1 MDLPAAPAQDAARPV
16 LADAPS
22 FIERQFPVSLVS
34 KESYRERKAGDGQTL
49 TPLGTYWKGRKPL
62 VLVRAVV
69 LGLLLPATDDPAR
82 DRDIFLKLML
92 MDRDGLKRRKSD
104 PIKPERA
111 EQLLPLHLH
120 EEAFEKDQRTGKL
133 RWRRSLQ
140 RVRRDELE
148 LLAFDRMSTDEKLEY
163 CRRIEEMGDD
173 AWAPVWP
180 EVNAHLA
187 RFGIRAHSL
196 PELVEQLGRARF
208 GHRPRVGDPFCGG
221 GSIPFE
227 AARIGCDVYASDLN
241 PIACM
246 LTWGALNIIG
256 APPETRA
263 RIAEAQ
269 SEVARAVDAE
279 ITAMGVE
286 HDGEEGDLRLPADA
300 PDKWPH
306 GWRVD
311 RSGTPLP
318 PEAEPYAVR
327 CPRTGWLVPM
337 LDTLQVQERS
347 RTILSLIPDPARRAY
362 RLRPEQG
369 VSDSAWR
376 AAASGTVV
384 REDGG
389 PGGVTFYLRHDPGGG
404 EVRVR
409 IANRAKAFLYCLET
423 RCPRTGWLV
432 PLLPRRDISEKM
444 GVMVTLKPDHPR
456 RCFRIHVLSGVPD
469 PDIESAK
476 GDGTVK
482 DRALAYVLDG
492 QPHVTPIAT
501 LRGDVSLRSR
511 YASPEEEEADRARYA
526 ACPNKYAPDAANM
539 LRRWE
544 VSDIAPRPEDIWQER
559 LYCIQWLRPDGEAFF
574 AEVTEADAAR
584 ERQVREHVEAH
595 LAAWQR
601 AGLVPDMPIEPG
613 QETTRLFRERGWTF
627 WHHLFT
633 PRQILQLALW
643 QSHARRHAHAAALAT
658 VTARI
663 LDYTTRLT
671 RWNTSR
677 TRGSGSPANTFD
689 NQALNT
695 FYNYATRGLA
705 GILSLQ
711 PNYELPGAPFPPEAR
726 AVETRDARHT
736 ATRCDIW
743 ITDPPYADAIVY
755 HEITEFFI
763 AWLRKN
769 PPPPFDQWT
778 WDSRRRLAIQ
788 GKGHGFRTAMVEAY
802 RAMAQHMPENG
813 LQVVMFTH
821 QDTAVW
827 ADLAAILWAAG
838 LQATAA
844 WCVVT
849 ETDSATRDGNV
860 VQGTVLLIL
869 RKRREDNSA
878 FLARLLR
885 PIELAVE
892 RQLATMRDLN
902 PKDEPD
908 FGDTDFQLAAYAAAL
923 KELTAYGRIEGKPV
937 ADEVLATEGDSA
949 TYTRVKDLLDRARRL
964 ASDFLIPQGL
974 PRDVWTELNPTER
987 FYVKGLELE
996 RQGEAR
1002 YAAFQELARGFG
1014 VHDFRDLLAS
1024 DKANEARLKT
1034 AAELKARNLR
1044 RAGTTDRAEDRG
1056 MEEFAGGLVRHALY
1070 GVYLAIQQDDVRA
1083 PLPWFKDN
1091 VPDYWQRQ
1099 RLVIALLD
1107 YLAEQR
1113 TPKRLAEAEWAA
1125 KLAGAVRNHRP

>member
-1 MDLPAAPAQDAARPV
+1 MDVPAATAEHTPRLV

-34 KESYRERKAGDGQTL
+34 KESYREAMAVHGKTL
-49 TPLGTYWKGRKPL
+49 TALGSYWKGRKPL

-69 LGLLLPATDDPAR
+69 LGLLLPATDDPVR

-92 MDRDGLKRRKSD
+92 MDRDGLRRRKSVA
-104 PIKPERA
+104 IKSERA

-120 EEAFEKDQRTGKL
+120 QEAFEKDQRTGKL

-148 LLAFDRMSTDEKLEY
+148 LLAFERMSTDEKLDH
-163 CRRIEEMGDD
+163 CRRIEEMGED

-180 EVNAHLA
+180 EVNAHLG
-187 RFGIRAHSL
+187 RFGINAASL
-196 PELVEQLGRARF
+196 TELVAQLGRARF

-269 SEVARAVDAE
+269 REVARAVDAE

-286 HDGEEGDLRLPADA
+286 HDGDEGELRLPADA
-300 PDKWPH
+300 PDRWPH

-311 RSGTPLP
+311 RSGEPVP

-337 LDTLQVQERS
+337 LDTLQVHERS
-347 RTILSLIPDPARRAY
+347 KTILRLIPDPSRRAY
-362 RLRPEQG
+362 RLKPQQG
-369 VSDSAWR
+369 VPESAWR
-376 AAASGTVV
+376 AAAAGTVV
-384 REDGG
+384 REEGG
-389 PGGVTFYLRHDPGGG
+389 PGGVTFCLRHDPGQG

-432 PLLPRRDISEKM
+432 PLLPSREIAPKP
-444 GVMVTLKPDHPR
+444 GVMAVLEPDHAR
-456 RCFRIHVLSGVPD
+456 QRFRIRVLSGMPD
-469 PDIESAK
+469 AEIGRAK
-476 GDGTVK
+476 EDGTVK
-482 DRALAYVLDG
+482 DRALSYVLDG
-492 QPHVTPIAT
+492 QPHVTPITT
-501 LRGDVSLRSR
+501 LRGDVALRSR
-511 YASPEEEEADRARYA
+511 YASADEEAADRARYA
-526 ACPNKYAPDAANM
+526 ACPNKYAEDAANN

-544 VSDIAPRPEDIWQER
+544 ISDIAPRPDDIWQER
-559 LYCIQWLRPDGEAFF
+559 LYCIQWLRPDGEVFF
-574 AEVTEADAAR
+574 AEVTEADEAR
-584 ERQVREHVEAH
+584 ERQVREHVETN

-613 QETTRLFRERGWTF
+613 QETTRLFRERGWTY

-633 PRQILQLALW
+633 PRQIQQIAFW
-643 QSHARRHAHAAALAT
+643 QQHARRHDCAAALALD
-658 VTARI
+658 TARL
-663 LDYTTRLT
+663 LDNNCRLA
-671 RWNTSR
+671 RWKPSQGG
-677 TRGSGSPANTFD
+677 GSGGPVQAFY

-695 FYNYATRGLA
+695 FYNYAARGLV
-705 GILSLQ
+705 GVESLL
-711 PNYELPGAPFPPEAR
+711 PGYDLPGAEFPQDER
-726 AVETRDARHT
+726 SVETRDARET
-736 ATRCDIW
+736 ATICDLW
-743 ITDPPYADAIVY
+743 IDDPPYADAIVY

-769 PPPPFDQWT
+769 PPAPFRTWT
-778 WDSRRRLAIQ
+778 WDSRRRLAVQ
-788 GKGHGFRTAMVEAY
+788 GSGHGFRTAMVEAY
-802 RAMAQHMPENG
+802 RAMAAHMPDNG

-844 WCVVT
+844 WCIVT
-849 ETDSATRDGNV
+849 ETDTATREGNY

-869 RKRREDNSA
+869 RKRQEDKSA

-885 PIELAVE
+885 PVELAVE
-892 RQLATMRDLN
+892 RQLAAMRDLN
-902 PKDEPD
+902 PQDEPD

-937 ADEVLATEGDSA
+937 AEEVLAAEGDSA

-964 ASDFLIPQGL
+964 ASDFLIPEGL
-974 PRDVWTELNPTER
+974 PREVWTELNPTER

-1024 DKANEARLKT
+1024 DRANEARLKT
-1034 AAELKARNLR
+1034 AAELRARNLK

-1070 GVYLAIQQDDVRA
+1070 GVHLAMQQDDVRA

-1107 YLAEQR
+1107 YLAEQK
-1113 TPKRLAEAEWAA
+1113 TPKRLTEAEWAV